1 MLALGQKLKD
11 NLKQATDLYSNF
23 MFIFIYIK
31 IQTAHTHT
39 PCKTLL

>member
-11 NLKQATDLYSNF
+11 NLKQATDLYS